1 MIPYRGNDSKGDVKL
16 RRRSTTASFD
26 INYRRITESRV
37 CKNMRIENEKAQRL
51 RKIEKTMTATA
62 TPAFRCCCPDAEE
75 IGKAA
80 KAYTR

>member
-1 MIPYRGNDSKGDVKL
+1 
-16 RRRSTTASFD
+16 
-26 INYRRITESRV
+26 
-37 CKNMRIENEKAQRL
+37 MRIENEKAQRL

-62 TPAFRCCCPDAEE
+62 TPAFCCCCPDAEE

>member
-1 MIPYRGNDSKGDVKL
+1 
-16 RRRSTTASFD
+16 
-26 INYRRITESRV
+26 
-37 CKNMRIENEKAQRL
+37 MRIENEKAQRL

-62 TPAFRCCCPDAEE
+62 TPAFRWRCCCPDAEE